1 VGLGPQ
7 FVDDVQ
13 AGGRG
18 AQGLPERVGQV
29 FGSRRR
35 SLGRGEFGKEWK

>member
-1 VGLGPQ
+1 VGLGPR

-29 FGSRRR
+29 SGA
-35 SLGRGEFGKEWK
+35 LAGAV